1 MHKIRQTKQCNKNIV
16 NNIRGSEKENF
27 KYFLILTK
35 NEIENSQR
43 YLYCVK
49 RQFETHEDKQALT
62 NMEYGP
68 L

>member
-49 RQFETHEDKQALT
+49 RQFETHEGKQALT